1 MTESADHSFAWTVA
15 PDHPAL
21 AGHFPCDPLL
31 PATAILDWL
40 DELASEAFG
49 RGLAGAST
57 QAKFLRP
64 ARPGERL
71 QARLTAKPNGG
82 FGFEIRIGEELAVS
96 GRSTPA
102 SGASA

>member
-1 MTESADHSFAWTVA
+1 MTDSADHCSVWTVPA
-15 PDHPAL
+15 DHPAL
-21 AGHFPCDPLL
+21 AGHFPGDPLL
-31 PATAILDWL
+31 PATVILDWL

-71 QARLTAKPNGG
+71 QARLSAKPNGG
-82 FGFEIRIGEELAVS
+82 FGFEIRIGAELAVS
-96 GRSTPA
+96 GRSMPA
-102 SGASA
+102 SGPSA